1 MRLELTA
8 RADKDLRR
16 IRRFNE
22 DRSEAW
28 AARVQNRLL
37 SRMDDLTGTA
47 NCGRPFRRPGVFR
60 LSMTD
65 IQYVIDYRRGKD
77 FVRILRVQ
85 HSREIR

>member
-8 RADKDLRR
+8 RADGDLRR
-16 IRRFNE
+16 IHRFNE

-28 AARVQNRLL
+28 AAKVETRLL
-37 SRMDDLTGTA
+37 NRMAALA
-47 NCGRPFRRPGVFR
+47 HMPNLGRPFGRSGVFR
-60 LSMTD
+60 MSVPD
-65 IQYVIDYRRGKD
+65 IQYVIDYRRGDD